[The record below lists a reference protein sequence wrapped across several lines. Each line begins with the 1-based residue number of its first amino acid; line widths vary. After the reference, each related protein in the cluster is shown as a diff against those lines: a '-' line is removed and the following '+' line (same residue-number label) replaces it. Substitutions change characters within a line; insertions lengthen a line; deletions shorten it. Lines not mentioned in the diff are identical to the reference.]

1 MSDVAFQIVNALV
14 KDKQAFEHMK
24 KSIAWRLKDAE
35 LVDINEV
42 AEIKEEV
49 MVLQRELLDFKKDLI
64 NMITPILRPIII
76 EELPKALDMWLALE
90 EE

>member
-1 MSDVAFQIVNALV
+1 
-14 KDKQAFEHMK
+14 MK

-35 LVDINEV
+35 MVDINEV
-42 AEIKEEV
+42 AEIKEEL

-64 NMITPILRPIII
+64 NMIRPIII
-76 EELPKALDMWLALE
+76 EALPSALNLFFAGE

>member
-1 MSDVAFQIVNALV
+1 MSDVAFQIVNALI
-14 KDKQAFEHMK
+14 KDKQAFEHIK

-35 LVDINEV
+35 MVDIFEV

-64 NMITPILRPIII
+64 EIIRPIIRPIII
-76 EELPKALDMWLALE
+76 EELPKCMDLFFAGE